1 MLEWNIQSRAHA
13 CHATGRAFADGEPCH
28 TVLVSAG
35 PLFERLDLSEEG
47 WKAQSAE
54 ILARPDLISHW
65 KGTYHAPP
73 AAPPEAIAKG
83 DAEAL
88 LRKLVERRDERHA
101 PACYILAVM
110 LERKR
115 ILKVKQ
121 QLRENG
127 KRVFVYEQSR
137 TGDIFAIV
145 DPDLHLEQLEA
156 VQRDVADLLENGL
169 PSTEAPAAA
178 VAATA
183 TEPASGSESESE
195 PESALAETET
205 AAEAAEVAELPVVA
219 EESAAPAGEVSS
231 VAQS

>member
-156 VQRDVADLLENGL
+156 VQRDVADLLEHGL
-169 PSTEAPAAA
+169 PSTEAPAPAAAAPTAETPA
-178 VAATA
+178 VAESVPGDAPTQA
-183 TEPASGSESESE
+183 ASE
-195 PESALAETET
+195 
-205 AAEAAEVAELPVVA
+205 EVAELPVVA
-219 EESAAPAGEVSS
+219 EESAAPDGEVSP

>member
-47 WKAQSAE
+47 WKVQSVE

-88 LRKLVERRDERHA
+88 LRKLVERRDERHV

-156 VQRDVADLLENGL
+156 VQRDVADLLEHGL
-169 PSTEAPAAA
+169 PSTETPAPAAA
-178 VAATA
+178 APT
-183 TEPASGSESESE
+183 
-195 PESALAETET
+195 AETPAVAESVPGDAPT
-205 AAEAAEVAELPVVA
+205 QAASEEVAELPVVA
-219 EESAAPAGEVSS
+219 EESAAPDGEVSP